1 MYLEYF
7 GMSKAPFQIAP
18 DDRFLYLSP
27 KHAKALVYMDYAVSQ
42 PDGFVIVT
50 GEIGSG
56 KSTLVKRLLR
66 KVKGSSVCF
75 HLPFT
80 NLKNNEL
87 LGYLAR
93 QAKIAVSQDDKVSLI
108 YALTDY
114 FKEITS
120 CGMPCILIVDEA
132 QNLTADNLEDIRM
145 LAGLEGPD
153 GTMLRVVM
161 LGQPEFMNTVNLS
174 EQMKQRVKLHYHL
187 TGLSR
192 EEVTQYIHYRLEV
205 SGTKNLKLFNEK
217 IIDSIFKVSKG
228 IPRLINKIC
237 DSMLMCAFSESRKKP
252 LISDFEEVA
261 LDLMMIPAEL
271 PSKKVSSENY
281 SANNDDALSRIADS
295 LAALDDKFSRLITLM
310 DVNQDKKDK
319 KDKNFLGLRAGK

>member
-1 MYLEYF
+1 
-7 GMSKAPFQIAP
+7 
-18 DDRFLYLSP
+18 
-27 KHAKALVYMDYAVSQ
+27 
-42 PDGFVIVT
+42 
-50 GEIGSG
+50 
-56 KSTLVKRLLR
+56 
-66 KVKGSSVCF
+66 
-75 HLPFT
+75 
-80 NLKNNEL
+80 
-87 LGYLAR
+87 
-93 QAKIAVSQDDKVSLI
+93 
-108 YALTDY
+108 
-114 FKEITS
+114 
-120 CGMPCILIVDEA
+120 
-132 QNLTADNLEDIRM
+132 
-145 LAGLEGPD
+145 
-153 GTMLRVVM
+153 
-161 LGQPEFMNTVNLS
+161 
-174 EQMKQRVKLHYHL
+174 
-187 TGLSR
+187 
-192 EEVTQYIHYRLEV
+192 V

>member
-1 MYLEYF
+1 MYLDHF

-27 KHAKALVYMDYAVSQ
+27 KHAKALVYMNYAVRQ
-42 PDGFVIVT
+42 PDGFVIIT
-50 GEIGSG
+50 GEIGCG

-66 KVKGSSVCF
+66 KVKGNSVCF

-87 LGYLAR
+87 LGFLAR
-93 QAKIAVSQDDKVSLI
+93 QAKIGVSQSDKVSLI

-114 FKEITS
+114 LRDITS

-132 QNLTADNLEDIRM
+132 QNLTQENLEDIRM
-145 LAGLEGPD
+145 LAALEGPN
-153 GTMLRVVM
+153 GSMLRVIM

-192 EEVTQYIHYRLEV
+192 EEIPQYIKFRLEV
-205 SGTKNLKLFNEK
+205 SGTKNLNLFNE
-217 IIDSIFKVSKG
+217 DLMDTIFEITNG

-237 DSMLMCAFSESRKKP
+237 DSMLMCAFSESRTKL
-252 LISDFEEVA
+252 LISDFKEVA
-261 LDLMMIPAEL
+261 QDLMML
-271 PSKKVSSENY
+271 PSQQVKKSNTSTNSE
-281 SANNDDALSRIADS
+281 DAIARIADS
-295 LAALDDKFSRLITLM
+295 LESLDEKFSRLISLM
-310 DVNQDKKDK
+310 DVKKDK
-319 KDKNFLGLRAGK
+319 KFLSLRTAK